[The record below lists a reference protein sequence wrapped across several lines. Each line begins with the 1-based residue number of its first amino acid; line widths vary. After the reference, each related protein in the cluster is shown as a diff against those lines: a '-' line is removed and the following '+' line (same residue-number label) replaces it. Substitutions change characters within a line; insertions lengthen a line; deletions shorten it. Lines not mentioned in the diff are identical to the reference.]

1 MKISKMHAFHKS
13 YVNVIIETPK
23 GSQNKF
29 DYDPEYDIF
38 SLKKT
43 LPIGAVF
50 PFDFGFIPDTKGE
63 DRDPLDVLVIMDQ
76 PAYPGCH
83 VICRILGVLEAEQ
96 KEKDGT
102 KQRNDRFVG
111 VAHSSIRFKGIK
123 KLESL
128 NDSMVKEIEHFF
140 IDYNKNEGK
149 KFKPLGWKDGEK
161 ALKMIKKAAGK

>member
-1 MKISKMHAFHKS
+1 MKISKMHAFRKN

-63 DRDPLDVLVIMDQ
+63 DGDPLDVLVIMDQ

-83 VICRILGVLEAEQ
+83 VVCRILGVLEAEQ

-102 KQRNDRFVG
+102 KQRNDRYVG

-123 KLESL
+123 NLKSL
-128 NDSMVKEIEHFF
+128 NASMVEEIEHFF

-149 KFKPLGWKDGEK
+149 KFKPLGWKDREK
-161 ALKMIKKAAGK
+161 ALKLIKKAVGK